1 MNKLEKIEAKNRLK
15 ELTETQNALKAELAG
30 ISVENGADGLEQAK
44 EIDKKIKANEL
55 EIIQI
60 ENSLKEFKQSK
71 EKSKNMEKYLE
82 SQNAV
87 ADLLG
92 IVQNSKKEN
101 VLKDWNAKLKEN
113 GVEVDEAEDS
123 NFFMPRKMVE
133 AIESTLLE
141 ANPVYKVFRVT
152 TVGALLVNGS
162 MEAGERTA
170 DNNYNRAGVHKDGEN
185 KKEQSVVIKEAKVE
199 PVMVYKLQKV
209 AERVKQLN
217 VNFNE
222 IWNMLVSEITQAIVD
237 KIVELALVEGTYGV
251 TGKDE
256 NGYTSIV
263 SEASLYDESK
273 HRTRIKPITATAN
286 TETGVGAFQSG
297 IESALDFIRGKA
309 GTRYLI
315 LTSAQRTLLLNEL
328 RTTYKGALGVVANSD
343 RAIADL
349 LGIDEMIVYAGVYE
363 SVASIKEF
371 TGETDDTKAK
381 ALVFKPVV
389 IRQDAFHVDMKPLT
403 RVEAF
408 KWETNENALLIET
421 LTAGHVDQ
429 NKAGAVITLPAP

>member
-15 ELTETQNALKAELAG
+15 ELIETQNTLKSELAG

-44 EIDKKIKANEL
+44 GIDKKIKANEL

-60 ENSLKEFKQSK
+60 ENSLKEFSQEKGKQK
-71 EKSKNMEKYLE
+71 QMKNYLDT
-82 SQNAV
+82 QNAV
-87 ADLLG
+87 TELLE
-92 IVQNSKKEN
+92 IVQNSAKEN
-101 VLKDWNAKLKEN
+101 VLKDWNAKLAEN
-113 GVEVDEAEDS
+113 GVTVEEGEDS

-152 TVGALLVNGS
+152 TVGALLINGS
-162 MEAGERTA
+162 MEAGERKA
-170 DNNYNRAGVHKDGEN
+170 ENNYNRAGVHKDGEN

-263 SEASLYDESK
+263 SEASLYDETK

-286 TETGVGAFQSG
+286 AETGVGAFQSG

-328 RTTYKGALGVVANSD
+328 RTTYKGALGIIANSD

-349 LGIDEMIVYAGVYE
+349 LGIDEIIVYAGVYE
-363 SVASIKEF
+363 SKASITEF
-371 TGETDDTKAK
+371 TGETDDAK
-381 ALVFKPVV
+381 LAALVFKPVV

-429 NKAGAVITLPAP
+429 SKAGAVITLP

>member
-1 MNKLEKIEAKNRLK
+1 MNKLEQIEAQNRLN
-15 ELTETQNALKAELAG
+15 ELIEAQNGLKAELAG
-30 ISVENGADGLEQAK
+30 ISVENGADGLAQAK
-44 EIDKKIKANEL
+44 ELDGKLKANEI

-60 ENSLKEFKQSK
+60 ENSLKENKTAK
-71 EKSKNMEKYLE
+71 GAKPAMKNFLE
-82 SQNAV
+82 TQNAV
-87 ADLLG
+87 NDLLE
-92 IVQNSKKEN
+92 IVKNAPAKE
-101 VLKDWNAKLKEN
+101 VLKQWNAKLSEN
-113 GVEVDEAEDS
+113 GVEVEEGSDS

-152 TVGALLVNGS
+152 TVGALLINGS
-162 MEAGERTA
+162 MEAGERKA
-170 DNNYNRAGVHKDGEN
+170 ENNYNRAGVHKDGET
-185 KKEQSVVIKEAKVE
+185 KKEQSVVIKESKIE

-217 VNFNE
+217 VNFTE
-222 IWNMLVSEITQAIVD
+222 IWNMLISEITQAIVD

-251 TGKDE
+251 SGKDE

-263 SEASLYDESK
+263 SEAGLYDESK

-286 TETGVGAFQSG
+286 AETGVGAFQAG
-297 IESALDFIRGKA
+297 VESALDFIRGKA
-309 GTRYLI
+309 GARYLI

-328 RTTYKGALGVVANSD
+328 RTTYKGALGIIANSD

-349 LGIDEMIVYAGVYE
+349 LGIDEIIVYAGVYE

-371 TGETDDTKAK
+371 TGKTGATEAD
-381 ALVFKPVV
+381 VFKPIV

-429 NKAGAVITLPAP
+429 SKAGAVITLPTAP

>member
-15 ELTETQNALKAELAG
+15 ELIETQNTLKSELAG

-44 EIDKKIKANEL
+44 GIDNKIKANEL

-60 ENSLKEFKQSK
+60 ENSLKEFSQEKGKQK
-71 EKSKNMEKYLE
+71 QMKNYLDT
-82 SQNAV
+82 QNAV
-87 ADLLG
+87 TELLE
-92 IVQNSKKEN
+92 IVQNSAKEN
-101 VLKDWNAKLKEN
+101 VLKDWNAKLAEN
-113 GVEVDEAEDS
+113 GVTVEEGEDS

-141 ANPVYKVFRVT
+141 ANPVYKIFRVT
-152 TVGALLVNGS
+152 NVGALLINGS
-162 MEAGERTA
+162 MEADERKA
-170 DNNYNRAGVHKDGEN
+170 ENNYNRAGVHKDGET
-185 KKEQSVVIKEAKVE
+185 KKEQSVLIKESKID

-251 TGKDE
+251 TGKDK

-263 SEASLYDESK
+263 SEAALYDEDE

-286 TETGVGAFQSG
+286 AETGVGAFQSG
-297 IESALDFIRGKA
+297 IESALDFIRGKT

-328 RTTYKGALGVVANSD
+328 RTTYKGALGIIANSD

-349 LGIDEMIVYAGVYE
+349 LGIDEIIVYAGVYE
-363 SVASIKEF
+363 SKTSITEF
-371 TGETDDTKAK
+371 TGETDDAK
-381 ALVFKPVV
+381 LTALVFKPVV

-429 NKAGAVITLPAP
+429 SKAGAVITLPAP

>member
-15 ELTETQNALKAELAG
+15 ELIETQNTLKVELAG

-44 EIDKKIKANEL
+44 GIDKKIKANEL

-60 ENSLKEFKQSK
+60 QNSLKEFSQEKGKQK
-71 EKSKNMEKYLE
+71 QMKNYLDT
-82 SQNAV
+82 QNAV
-87 ADLLG
+87 TELLE
-92 IVQNSKKEN
+92 IVQNSAKEN

-113 GVEVDEAEDS
+113 GVTVEEGEDS

-141 ANPVYKVFRVT
+141 ANPVYKIFRVT
-152 TVGALLVNGS
+152 TVGALLINGS
-162 MEAGERTA
+162 MEAGERKA
-170 DNNYNRAGVHKDGEN
+170 ENNYNRAGVHKDGEN

-263 SEASLYDESK
+263 SEASLYDETK

-286 TETGVGAFQSG
+286 AETGVGAFQAG

-328 RTTYKGALGVVANSD
+328 RTTYKGALGIIANSD

-349 LGIDEMIVYAGVYE
+349 LGIDEIIVYAGVYE
-363 SVASIKEF
+363 SKASITEF
-371 TGETDDTKAK
+371 TGETDDAK
-381 ALVFKPVV
+381 LTALVFKPVV

-429 NKAGAVITLPAP
+429 SKAGAVITLP